1 MRSPAREMEWSWG
14 GLCTPQVLLTSLVV
28 ALALSGAA
36 AMTVKAPP
44 IASPPASPARLR
56 VPAANDKVT
65 LLSDEAHFFC
75 PWGQFGFICE
85 GADRSSDSSRPLLCF
100 FPGLSAS
107 GLEPMFQFPDLG
119 NKFEVK
125 SYRYYRTDRSDF
137 HGQREAASAALREW
151 MRAHAG
157 RDVYVMGDSYGGL
170 VAAGVALT
178 LQEEQQL
185 KGVILSNPA
194 TSFPSTFFAR
204 WGATLCRL
212 PGPLFSAFSG
222 VLALLTLDKVVL
234 RNMISVARG
243 DRRWPEDRIAASD
256 APKLNVW
263 LDAMMGNMEPLD
275 SRTLLFRIQNL
286 LGTG

>member
-1 MRSPAREMEWSWG
+1 MWHFIDCWLETWVVNMNTASYSCE
-14 GLCTPQVLLTSLVV
+14 LTP
-28 ALALSGAA
+28 AA
-36 AMTVKAPP
+36 AA
-44 IASPPASPARLR
+44 
-56 VPAANDKVT
+56 
-65 LLSDEAHFFC
+65 F
-75 PWGQFGFICE
+75 
-85 GADRSSDSSRPLLCF
+85 
-100 FPGLSAS
+100 LSAA
-107 GLEPMFQFPDLG
+107 
-119 NKFEVK
+119 
-125 SYRYYRTDRSDF
+125 DRSDF

-286 LGTG
+286 LGTGTTLRSHHYMRAPAGLSG